1 MPAYQVAI
9 CKITNRTPGFLEYV
23 QKSAVLLPKFG
34 ASYVVRG
41 PADTVQEGDYLKGAA
56 VIVTKWPS
64 VEACRNFYN
73 SPDYQAI
80 KALREGSGIYDI
92 GLYPE
97 APQ

>member
-9 CKITNRTPGFLEYV
+9 CKITNRTPGFMEYV
-23 QKSAVLLPKFG
+23 QKSAALMAKHG

-41 PADTVQEGDYLKGAA
+41 PAETVAEGDYLKGAA
-56 VIVTKWPS
+56 VIVSKWPS
-64 VEACRNFYN
+64 VDAAKTFYN
-73 SPDYQAI
+73 SPDYQAL

-92 GLYPE
+92 GIYPE